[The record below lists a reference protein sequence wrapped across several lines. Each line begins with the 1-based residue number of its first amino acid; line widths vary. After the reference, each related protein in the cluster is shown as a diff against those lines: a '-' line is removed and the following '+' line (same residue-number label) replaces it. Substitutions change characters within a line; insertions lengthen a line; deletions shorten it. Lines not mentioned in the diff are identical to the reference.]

1 MDLYILR
8 HSDAAPHGTMR
19 DADRP
24 LTDEGIR
31 KMTKLAKAMREM
43 DLSFDTILSSPY
55 IRAKETAEITG
66 EILQCKSLVK
76 FTSNLASDGDPSAL
90 LKEIREDSSRGGSVL
105 IVGHEPYLSGLIS
118 VLISDRPDVSIR
130 FRKAGLCKLAV
141 EGLRFGKCATL
152 EWLISPSQI
161 VS

>member
-24 LTDEGIR
+24 LTGEGIR
-31 KMTKLAKAMREM
+31 KMTMLAKAMRKM
-43 DLSFDTILSSPY
+43 DLTFDAILSSPY

-66 EILQCKSLVK
+66 EILECKSPIKV
-76 FTSNLASDGDPSAL
+76 TQNLASDGNPSAL
-90 LKEIREDSSRGGSVL
+90 LKEISETFPRNGSIL

-118 VLISDRPDVSIR
+118 VLVSGRPDISIR
-130 FRKAGLCKLAV
+130 LAKAGLCKLAV
-141 EGLRFGKCATL
+141 EGLRLGKCATL
-152 EWLISPSQI
+152 EWLISPSQL